1 MKYFTIE
8 LNGEEI
14 NLRITSQDAVK
25 LEKNNNVK
33 LLDYIQDYST
43 TAITTLLRY
52 MLQGGR
58 DGKTVSSTEAELFLD
73 QLIEDGWRYEKIIT
87 DIIMPT
93 CEVSGFLSQSDL
105 NLLKQKQDEAKQKAS
120 E

>member
-1 MKYFTIE
+1 MRYFTIE
-8 LNGEEI
+8 LNGEER

-52 MLQGGR
+52 MLQGGS
-58 DGKTVSSTEAELFLD
+58 GKTVSTNEAETFLD
-73 QLIEDGWRYEKIIT
+73 ELIEDGWRYEKIIT

-105 NLLKQKQDEAKQKAS
+105 DLLKQKQVEAKQKVS